1 MTKPI
6 RIIAGNWKM
15 NSSPS
20 EAVEYFIQ
28 IASLVQGQNK
38 NQKQVIFPPTYC
50 LNSDVKSAAEKA
62 GFELGAQNVHWEE
75 KGAFTAENSAA
86 VLRKIGFNWT
96 LIAHSERRQYFA
108 ETNETAAKR
117 LKAALKSGMNV
128 IFCIGETLSERESG
142 KMFEVLKK
150 QTLAALTIISE
161 SKPQEGQIFSIAYEP
176 VWAIG
181 TGKTA
186 TTAQAVEAH
195 SFIRKTVS
203 EILGS
208 EFSQNL
214 SILYGGSVTADNAK
228 ELLSQTEINGVLV
241 GGASLKPEVFSKIIS

>member
-20 EAVEYFIQ
+20 EAIEYFQQ
-28 IASLVQGQNK
+28 IAPLVSGKNQ

-50 LNSDVKSAAEKA
+50 LNSEVKNVAETA
-62 GFELGAQNVHWEE
+62 GFELGSQNVHWEE
-75 KGAFTAENSAA
+75 KGAFTAENSAT

-96 LIAHSERRQYFA
+96 LIAHSERRQYFG
-108 ETNETAAKR
+108 ETDETAAKR

-142 KMFEVLKK
+142 KMFDVLKR
-150 QTLAALTIISE
+150 QTIAALSVL
-161 SKPQEGQIFSIAYEP
+161 SDQKPSSDQIFSIAYEP

-195 SFIRKTVS
+195 AFIRKIAS
-203 EILGS
+203 EKLGS
-208 EFSQNL
+208 EISKSL
-214 SILYGGSVTADNAK
+214 SILYGGSVTAENVK
-228 ELLSQTEINGVLV
+228 ELLAQTEINGTLV
-241 GGASLKPEVFSKIIS
+241 GGASLKVESFSSICS